1 MSRTSKKPTSK
12 RRTAALNFLTNISL
26 DSGASQ
32 KHKCSDFIS
41 RTDGG
46 TGEWQN
52 NYSLKNSNNVKT
64 NNENI
69 IEEVASSKF
78 FDLEFTKP
86 SYTPFRERFLYF
98 SFFLRYLSFFNLNR

>member
-26 DSGASQ
+26 DGGTCQ
-32 KHKCSDFIS
+32 KHKCSDFIP

-46 TGEWQN
+46 DWQN
-52 NYSLKNSNNVKT
+52 SYSIKSNNSLKR
-64 NNENI
+64 NNENV
-69 IEEVASSKF
+69 IEEVSSSKF

-86 SYTPFRERFLYF
+86 SYTPFRER
-98 SFFLRYLSFFNLNR
+98 